1 MGEKDLVALEQYDIT
16 VLRSGKG
23 REAMLCETNK
33 GLMLLKEYTGA
44 EERIEAE
51 AWLLDK
57 LSERKVK
64 TDSYVRNKEGRVVT
78 TTAAADNKRYY
89 LKNWP
94 EGQEI
99 DIKSTA
105 GTDVAVKTLAFLH
118 MNMNEIEVPQE
129 LVFLQGR
136 PFEEDIK
143 RHHKELKHI
152 RGFIRS
158 KRRKSDFELKV
169 LEYFDLFYG
178 QGEKA
183 LEYMASET
191 CRGKTGLLGGQNMK
205 TLCHGNYNQHNVLAD
220 GKDVFVTNFDKV
232 AYNNQITDLYL
243 FLRKCMEK
251 QNWNPELGIHL
262 LREYNKVKQIT
273 PEDKRILHILFLY
286 PEKFWK
292 IVNHYYNGNKSWI
305 SQKSVVKLQNLVELE
320 AKRQNFLSE
329 LQRL

>member
-1 MGEKDLVALEQYDIT
+1 MGEKDLVALEQYDLT

-23 REAMLCETNK
+23 REAMLCETNR
-33 GLMLLKEYTGA
+33 GLMLLKEYSGT

-51 AWLLDK
+51 AWLLDR
-57 LSERKVK
+57 LSEKNVK
-64 TDSYVRNKEGRVVT
+64 ADSYVRNKDGKVIT
-78 TTAAADNKRYY
+78 TTADNKRYY

-99 DIKSTA
+99 DIKSAA
-105 GTDVAVKTLAFLH
+105 GIDLAVKTLAILH
-118 MNMNEIEVPQE
+118 MKMNEVTVPE
-129 LVFLQGR
+129 EIVFTQGR
-136 PFEEDIK
+136 SFEEDIR

-169 LEYFDLFYG
+169 LECFDLFYE
-178 QGEKA
+178 QGERT
-183 LEYMASET
+183 LEYIISED
-191 CRGKTGLLGGQNMK
+191 CFEGAKIQGKQNVN
-205 TLCHGNYNQHNVLAD
+205 TLCHGNFNQHNILVN
-220 GKDVFVTNFDKV
+220 GKGAFVTNFERV

-243 FLRKCMEK
+243 FMRKCMEK
-251 QNWNPELGIHL
+251 QNWNSELGMHM
-262 LREYNKVKQIT
+262 LREYNKVKPMT
-273 PEDKRILHILFLY
+273 PGEKRVLYILFLY

-305 SQKSVVKLQNLVELE
+305 SQKSIVKLQSLVELE
-320 AKRQNFLSE
+320 LKRQSFLCE

>member
-33 GLMLLKEYTGA
+33 GLMLLKEYAGT

-51 AWLLDK
+51 AWLLDE
-57 LSERKVK
+57 LSQRKVR
-64 TDSYVRNKEGRVVT
+64 TDSYVRNKEGKVIT
-78 TTAAADNKRYY
+78 TTADNKQYY

-99 DIKSTA
+99 DIKSSA
-105 GTDVAVKTLAFLH
+105 GTDLAVKTLAFLH

-129 LVFLQGR
+129 IVFPQGR
-136 PFEEDIK
+136 PFEEDVR

-152 RGFIRS
+152 RGFIRA

-178 QGEKA
+178 QGEKT
-183 LEYMASET
+183 LEYIATEICHGIERMPD
-191 CRGKTGLLGGQNMK
+191 KQNIK
-205 TLCHGNYNQHNVLAD
+205 TLCHGNYNQHNILVD
-220 GKDVFVTNFDKV
+220 GKGAFVTNFDKV

-262 LREYNKVKQIT
+262 LREYNKVKPMT
-273 PEDKRILHILFLY
+273 SEEKRVLYILFLY

-292 IVNHYYNGNKSWI
+292 IVNHYYNGNKAWI
-305 SQKSVVKLQNLVELE
+305 SQKSVAKLQNLVELE
-320 AKRQNFLSE
+320 AKRQNFLCE